1 MREVGAGGG
10 EKNHAIKRF
19 RNRAISNH
27 DFISISIN
35 RTALNQ
41 IKTIEVGVRMF
52 GLHLWCYILISIK
65 PLLANK
71 IKSLFIII
79 HLIKTKYN
87 LKHPAKE
94 LVHVRK

>member
-10 EKNHAIKRF
+10 EKNRAIKRF

-27 DFISISIN
+27 DFISIY

-41 IKTIEVGVRMF
+41 IKTIEVGARMF